1 MSEEK
6 TKPLSTD
13 DIDELFSKGTIPS
26 ENNIAFNK
34 NAEQD
39 RTRIWNDIK
48 SAGYSINKFAD
59 ECFLQHS
66 HLYDFLNGKK
76 QLSRDRL
83 IVIFLNLKY
92 EYDDIC
98 KMLRR
103 FQLPQLYPKNRRDY
117 LIMTGIHKKLS
128 VDKIDLELEQNGFST
143 LCPVKPGK

>member
-1 MSEEK
+1 MQSK
-6 TKPLSTD
+6 TAQEYGMISNPQATASTN
-13 DIDELFSKGTIPS
+13 LRTNAFFST
-26 ENNIAFNK
+26 
-34 NAEQD
+34 
-39 RTRIWNDIK
+39 
-48 SAGYSINKFAD
+48 
-59 ECFLQHS
+59 L
-66 HLYDFLNGKK
+66 LYDFLNGK

-143 LCPVKPGK
+143 LCPVKPDK